1 MSSTGHFLADICLN
15 VLYIYIIFAVR
26 HYQGVNGDVK
36 REIVSS
42 QTWSFTE
49 KNKKKNTPTTS
60 GSCSQLSHLVAR
72 GHAELMRGKSPI
84 SRMKNI

>member
-49 KNKKKNTPTTS
+49 EKKKKYSHNVRLMFTAVS
-60 GSCSQLSHLVAR
+60 FGCS